1 MNTVVEQPPT
11 TPYEIQ
17 ALLDRLKRGWGFA
30 YNDEVDFLTDTIY
43 PAIKKLGEV
52 ETKNLIITCED
63 DCWALYYQDSFGVIQ
78 LLFDDDGNLE
88 TVDYISYLYQTTIK
102 EILSHFE
109 EKQNG

>member
-17 ALLDRLKRGWGFA
+17 ALLDSLKYRFS
-30 YNDEVDFLTDTIY
+30 YEYEVYFIAEEVY
-43 PAIKKLGEV
+43 PVIKKLGKV
-52 ETKNLIITCED
+52 ATKNLIITCED

-88 TVDYISYLYQTTIK
+88 TVDYISYQYQTTIK

-109 EKQNG
+109 EK